1 MSEVSGADQAY
12 SDVFES
18 YEGTVK
24 SSSPVKVREVY
35 IYELCLPYSL
45 HMQHDI
51 RGIAICQAVNFACS
65 AGDVSTAY
73 GEPNANEAFHQRLA
87 FRYMYWPS
95 CPV

>member
-24 SSSPVKVREVY
+24 SSPPVKSSPQVRKVY

-73 GEPNANEAFHQRLA
+73 GEPNANEAFHQ
-87 FRYMYWPS
+87 
-95 CPV
+95 